1 MNEREPIERV
11 RFDDADI
18 IFKHFGGEKDNF
30 HTEGQR
36 DFCIKIDEEEA
47 HYVMDKGLNVKPLT
61 SRDPD
66 EPPMFY
72 VKVKLKY
79 GVRDDGT
86 EWGPIIN
93 VYTDKVKR
101 VFKEKD
107 VTKLDRAR
115 ILDADV
121 VTHIYRRQNNGKP
134 TATLT
139 LDILH
144 AVIKERTYDDPY
156 ANKYASY
163 METEI
168 GNPDGCPF

>member
-47 HYVMDKGLNVKPLT
+47 HYLMDKGLNVKPLT

-72 VKVKLKY
+72 VKVKLRY

-107 VTKLDRAR
+107 ATKLDRAR

-163 METEI
+163 TETEI

>member
-1 MNEREPIERV
+1 MNMREPDERV
-11 RFDDADI
+11 RFDNADI
-18 IFKHFGGEKDNF
+18 IFKHFGGEKDDF

-36 DFCIKIDEEEA
+36 DFAIRIDEEEA
-47 HYVMDKGLNVKPLT
+47 RYLADKGLNVKPFT
-61 SRDPD
+61 SKDPD

-72 VKVKLKY
+72 VKVKLRY

-86 EWGPIIN
+86 ERGPIIN
-93 VYTDKVKR
+93 TYTDKVKR
-101 VFKEKD
+101 ELNKSNVGM
-107 VTKLDRAR
+107 LDRAR

-144 AVIKERTYDDPY
+144 AVIKERRYDDPY

-163 METEI
+163 VETEI
-168 GNPDGCPF
+168 DNPDGVPF

>member
-47 HYVMDKGLNVKPLT
+47 HYLMDKGLNVKPLT

-72 VKVKLKY
+72 VKVKLRY

-163 METEI
+163 VETEI
-168 GNPDGCPF
+168 DNPDGVPF

>member
-47 HYVMDKGLNVKPLT
+47 HYLMDKGLNVKPLT

-72 VKVKLKY
+72 VKVKLRY
-79 GVRDDGT
+79 GVRDDET

-163 METEI
+163 AETEI
-168 GNPDGCPF
+168 GNPDDCPF

>member
-1 MNEREPIERV
+1 MNMREPDERV
-11 RFDDADI
+11 RFDNADI
-18 IFKHFGGEKDNF
+18 IFKHFGGEKDDF

-36 DFCIKIDEEEA
+36 DFAIRIDEEESRYLA
-47 HYVMDKGLNVKPLT
+47 DKGLNVKPFT
-61 SRDPD
+61 SKDPD

-72 VKVKLKY
+72 VKVKLRY
-79 GVRDDGT
+79 GMCDDGT

-93 VYTDKVKR
+93 TYTDKVKR
-101 VFKEKD
+101 ELHESNVGM
-107 VTKLDRAR
+107 LDRAR

-144 AVIKERTYDDPY
+144 AVIKDRRYDDPY
-156 ANKYASY
+156 ADKYAAY
-163 METEI
+163 DDPT
-168 GNPDGCPF
+168 GDCPF

>member
-36 DFCIKIDEEEA
+36 DFAIRIDEEEA
-47 HYVMDKGLNVKPLT
+47 RYLADKGLNVKPFT
-61 SRDPD
+61 SKDPD

-72 VKVKLKY
+72 VKVKLRY

-93 VYTDKVKR
+93 TYTDKVKR
-101 VFKEKD
+101 ELHESNVGM
-107 VTKLDRAR
+107 LDRAR

-144 AVIKERTYDDPY
+144 AVIKDRRYDDPY
-156 ANKYASY
+156 ADKYAAY
-163 METEI
+163 DDPT
-168 GNPDGCPF
+168 GDCPF

>member
-1 MNEREPIERV
+1 MNMREPDERV
-11 RFDDADI
+11 RFDNADI
-18 IFKHFGGEKDNF
+18 IFKHFGGEKDDF

-36 DFCIKIDEEEA
+36 DFAIRIDEEEA
-47 HYVMDKGLNVKPLT
+47 RYLADKGLNVKPFT
-61 SRDPD
+61 SKDPD

-72 VKVKLKY
+72 VKVKLRY
-79 GVRDDGT
+79 GVCDDGT

-93 VYTDKVKR
+93 TYTDKVKR
-101 VFKEKD
+101 ELNKSNVGM
-107 VTKLDRAR
+107 LDRAR

-144 AVIKERTYDDPY
+144 AVIKDRRYDDPY
-156 ANKYASY
+156 ADKYAAY
-163 METEI
+163 DDPT
-168 GNPDGCPF
+168 GDCPF

>member
-47 HYVMDKGLNVKPLT
+47 HYLMDKGLNVKPLT

>member
-1 MNEREPIERV
+1 MNEREPIERI
-11 RFDDADI
+11 RFDNADI

-36 DFCIKIDEEEA
+36 DFCIKIDEEA
-47 HYVMDKGLNVKPLT
+47 ANYLMDKGLNVKPLT

-66 EPPMFY
+66 EPPTFY

-79 GVRDDGT
+79 GVSDDGR
-86 EWGPIIN
+86 EWGPIVN

-101 VFKEKD
+101 VYKEKD
-107 VTKLDRAR
+107 VSKLDHAR

-121 VTHIYRRQNNGKP
+121 VAHVYRRQNNGKP

-163 METEI
+163 DDT
-168 GNPDGCPF
+168 PDDGSNDCPF